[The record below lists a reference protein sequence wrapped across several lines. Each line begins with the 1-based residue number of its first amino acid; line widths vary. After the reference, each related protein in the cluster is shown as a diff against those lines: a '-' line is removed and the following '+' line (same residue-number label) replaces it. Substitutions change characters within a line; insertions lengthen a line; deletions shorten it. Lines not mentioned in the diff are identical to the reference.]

1 VQILSKQKGLS
12 EVTRMELERE
22 WVGEVG
28 QVDAEIHYGMEIV
41 KSAAGCELKERMVDG
56 WLLPIHEA
64 RRERDCEFSQ
74 VAIRDFTDQ

>member
-1 VQILSKQKGLS
+1 
-12 EVTRMELERE
+12 MELERE

-41 KSAAGCELKERMVDG
+41 KCAAGCELKERMVDG